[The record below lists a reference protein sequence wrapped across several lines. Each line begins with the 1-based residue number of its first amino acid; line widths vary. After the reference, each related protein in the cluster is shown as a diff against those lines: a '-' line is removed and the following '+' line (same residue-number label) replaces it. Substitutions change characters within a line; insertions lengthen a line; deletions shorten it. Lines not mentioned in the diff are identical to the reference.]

1 MSLPDEKH
9 SVLANFGGE
18 NSAVI
23 QVDDTIPSFVRGIRP
38 ACIGRLV
45 ANIYSDSKLSS
56 AEKLT
61 AMDEAFTVWP
71 INIMLAYRKFRF
83 QFFDK
88 TQFMKMFENETDEI
102 KTVLE
107 TLILLYGDNLDEFGK
122 RLKAIQKS
130 FVNQRVLLA
139 WLKSEYQIIP
149 YEALLLGS
157 TNDWEFHRHFR
168 LRSPFKILK
177 SLKLKLEWCS
187 EEKPNEPVVYE
198 MTVKMVAE
206 SPAQETFL
214 RIATGD
220 NEYGKRGSEAI
231 ELIGQRLEG
240 NSKCL
245 ECCYDAVR
253 FPQVATEKLLSK
265 IEQFCDAN
273 SVWMHLTKE
282 RVDEINGTVLRD
294 NRLKIS
300 FYHKFGTAFAVQV
313 GTVVNS
319 NVDECVNSKKG
330 SLVISKV
337 DFIQ

>member
-23 QVDDTIPSFVRGIRP
+23 QMDDTIPSFVRGIRP

-45 ANIYSDSKLSS
+45 ANIYSDSKLSG
-56 AEKLT
+56 AEKLA
-61 AMDEAFTVWP
+61 AMDEAFTAWP
-71 INIMLAYRKFRF
+71 VNIMLAYRKFRF

-149 YEALLLGS
+149 YEALCVGA
-157 TNDWEFHRHFR
+157 
-168 LRSPFKILK
+168 KLK

-231 ELIGQRLEG
+231 ELVGQRLEG

-245 ECCYDAVR
+245 ECCYDAIR

-282 RVDEINGTVLRD
+282 RMDEINGTVLRD